1 MKIRLNDK
9 QEKKVFNL
17 EKSIKQWRKS
27 LNKNEALEDGYKEE
41 LECHLR
47 DKIEHLMSL
56 GASEEEAFQEA
67 LGKMG
72 ETSHIGG
79 EFHKTNTRHLSGR
92 PPWRKS
98 LWMPGLLV
106 PLLFYISQMN

>member
-1 MKIRLNDK
+1 LFD
-9 QEKKVFNL
+9 L
-17 EKSIKQWRKS
+17 EKSIKQWRIS

-67 LGKMG
+67 VRKIGDAG
-72 ETSHIGG
+72 HILSLIHIS
-79 EFHKTNTRHLSGR
+79 EPTR
-92 PPWRKS
+92 P
-98 LWMPGLLV
+98 
-106 PLLFYISQMN
+106 Y